1 MNTSQKLAITPN
13 HNQSE
18 NYPDFVT
25 IDNESYFLLT
35 EERLYDLERINGALQ
50 FLYSILWQSQQNAD
64 FNFSDLGD
72 VLAYPAE
79 KLHEVLREIN
89 SFKFK

>member
-13 HNQSE
+13 RNQSE

-35 EERLYDLERINGALQ
+35 EDRLYDLERINGALH
-50 FLYSILWQSQQNAD
+50 FLHSILWQSKHNAD
-64 FNFSDLGD
+64 FTLSELGD
-72 VLAYPAE
+72 VVAYPAE
-79 KLHEVLREIN
+79 KLHEILQEIN